1 MNNIIKV
8 LNSKD
13 STDINIISEAFVEL
27 KNLEQKFLDKND
39 YVNIKW
45 KVYIKK
51 SGFRK
56 LSLILWIST
65 EVINH
70 NRIEKKEYFIHE
82 FTIRATARNGRYT
95 ECSWACA
102 SNEREFNHLENDTIA
117 TAQTRASSRAISDL
131 LGIWEVLYEHNIN
144 NTVSKNASS
153 NTTNLNT
160 YNSSNTYSNNNITNK
175 QKMLLIKLVDS
186 KYQDEQTRNS
196 LYKKIDTLNKQE
208 ATNTIKQLIEEWI
221 EI

>member
-1 MNNIIKV
+1 MNNLVNV
-8 LNSKD
+8 LNTKD
-13 STDINIISEAFVEL
+13 SADIDIISKAFLEL

-39 YVNIKW
+39 YINIKW

-51 SGFRK
+51 SWFRK

-65 EVINH
+65 EIVKH
-70 NRIEKKEYFIHE
+70 DRIEKEKYFIHE
-82 FTIRATARNGRYT
+82 FTIRATASNGRYT

-102 SNEREFNHLENDTIA
+102 SNERSYNHIENDTIT

-131 LGIWEVLYEHNIN
+131 LGIWEIFYDD
-144 NTVSKNASS
+144 
-153 NTTNLNT
+153 TN
-160 YNSSNTYSNNNITNK
+160 YNNIDTKIDNNISIK
-175 QKMLLIKLVDS
+175 QKNLLIKLVES
-186 KYQDEQTRNS
+186 KYQDEHIRNN

-208 ATNTIKQLIEEWI
+208 ATNIIKQLIEEWV

>member
-1 MNNIIKV
+1 MNNLVNV

-13 STDINIISEAFVEL
+13 STDINIISKAFVEL

-39 YVNIKW
+39 YINIKW

-51 SGFRK
+51 SWFRK
-56 LSLILWIST
+56 LGLILWIST
-65 EVINH
+65 EIAKH
-70 NRIEKKEYFIHE
+70 DRIDKDKYFIHE
-82 FTIRATARNGRYT
+82 FTIRATASNGRFT

-102 SNEREFNHLENDTIA
+102 SNERSYNHIENDVIA

-131 LGIWEVLYEHNIN
+131 LGIWEIFYEDTN
-144 NTVSKNASS
+144 NANS
-153 NTTNLNT
+153 NT
-160 YNSSNTYSNNNITNK
+160 SNITNK
-175 QKMLLIKLVDS
+175 QKNLLIKLVEA

-208 ATNTIKQLIEEWI
+208 ATNTIKQLIEEWV